1 MPKHRPRRQSRAVA
15 RRTAVAF
22 AGGALAVLP
31 VLTAG
36 LPAPVAVQTTTNS
49 GVPPALAAPQQAPAV
64 VIPPIAVDGSL
75 PQPPTPEPLVAPGGH
90 AGSAGISGSLGIPAS
105 MMKAYQNAA
114 GILGAEQPKCHVDW
128 PLIASIGRIESNH
141 ARGGFVDAHGNTLE
155 RILGPQ
161 LNGTGGFA
169 AIADTDGGKYDG
181 DTTWDHA
188 VGPMQFIP
196 STWRGYASDGNA
208 DGVSDPN
215 NIYDETLAAARYLCS
230 GGPDLTS
237 IEVQRIAVRRY
248 NPSDSYVDTVM
259 AWATAYRGGV
269 SQLPDST
276 VPIGAPPPPDNA
288 AAAGPVTPP
297 NLPPQQNPAPPR
309 SPTSPVIPTKS
320 STTTTKPTDTTTK
333 PTDTTKP

>member
-1 MPKHRPRRQSRAVA
+1 RKPPGPNPRPEVHRTRR
-15 RRTAVAF
+15 
-22 AGGALAVLP
+22 
-31 VLTAG
+31 
-36 LPAPVAVQTTTNS
+36 
-49 GVPPALAAPQQAPAV
+49 VPP
-64 VIPPIAVDGSL
+64 
-75 PQPPTPEPLVAPGGH
+75 
-90 AGSAGISGSLGIPAS
+90 
-105 MMKAYQNAA
+105 NAD
-114 GILGAEQPKCHVDW
+114 H
-128 PLIASIGRIESNH
+128 R
-141 ARGGFVDAHGNTLE
+141 R
-155 RILGPQ
+155 R
-161 LNGTGGFA
+161 
-169 AIADTDGGKYDG
+169 KYDG

-230 GGPDLTS
+230 GGLDLTS

-288 AAAGPVTPP
+288 AA
-297 NLPPQQNPAPPR
+297 
-309 SPTSPVIPTKS
+309 
-320 STTTTKPTDTTTK
+320 
-333 PTDTTKP
+333 